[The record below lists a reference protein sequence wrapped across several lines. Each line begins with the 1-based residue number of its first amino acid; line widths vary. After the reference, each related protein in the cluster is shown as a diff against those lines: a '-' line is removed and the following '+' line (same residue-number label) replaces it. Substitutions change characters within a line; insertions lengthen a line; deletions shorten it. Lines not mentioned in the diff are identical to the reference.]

1 MRTVALLSLMLF
13 AFGCSKAPTGN
24 SHQVAMQDFS
34 FAPESIEVAV
44 GDTVTWV
51 NQGAVQHSTTSG
63 EVGAPDGKWDSGLL
77 SSGGSFEHVF
87 TVAGNYHY
95 YCKLHGSMGMKGVVS
110 AK

>member
-1 MRTVALLSLMLF
+1 MKAVAFLGLILLGI
-13 AFGCSKAPTGN
+13 GCTTTPAGHN
-24 SHQVAMQDFS
+24 QQVAMEDS
-34 FAPESIEVAV
+34 RFAPESLEVAV

-77 SSGGSFEHVF
+77 SSGGSFAYVF
-87 TVAGNYHY
+87 TAAGNYHY
-95 YCKLHGSMGMKGVVS
+95 YCQLHGAMGMKGVVS